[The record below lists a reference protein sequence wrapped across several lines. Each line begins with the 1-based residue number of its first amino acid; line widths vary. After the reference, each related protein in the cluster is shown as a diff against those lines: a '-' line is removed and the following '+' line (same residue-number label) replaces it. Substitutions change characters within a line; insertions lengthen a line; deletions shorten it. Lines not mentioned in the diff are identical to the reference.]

1 MLVPPKLRTA
11 VVILEKSAPPPGAV
25 SSWKF
30 GWNSGLP
37 PGTSTS
43 SFLNFLAVS
52 TSPYSRSEPPLAVIR
67 YVSPSISK
75 ASMALGERS
84 VLNSGT
90 CFSWHAL
97 SRTVSSPCVP
107 PLAPQ
112 SCRPSGVRRSA
123 VAVATSTVRMA
134 ELICSAAKSLEPSGA
149 HASASGSSMVA
160 GVYLRRASAKLTMSI
175 FLFEKSS
182 KYTIAFSGSGMCT
195 PSACSALSLDPA
207 TLPRD
212 TVFEDRVATSTRET
226 DPSGSMSWQTT
237 PPVHCPLPWLE
248 TATVLQS
255 GEGSRLSGPGPTP
268 TSQT

>member
-1 MLVPPKLRTA
+1 MRCR
-11 VVILEKSAPPPGAV
+11 APCQAPACHR
-25 SSWKF
+25 
-30 GWNSGLP
+30 LP
-37 PGTSTS
+37 PNPAG
-43 SFLNFLAVS
+43 
-52 TSPYSRSEPPLAVIR
+52 R
-67 YVSPSISK
+67 
-75 ASMALGERS
+75 ASMSRLRPRESAERT
-84 VLNSGT
+84 GDGARWAEIARGGAEMT
-90 CFSWHAL
+90 
-97 SRTVSSPCVP
+97 P
-107 PLAPQ
+107 P

>member
-97 SRTVSSPCVP
+97 SRTVSSPRVP

-112 SCRPSGVRRSA
+112 SCGPSEHVEAEAPRVRREDGRWGEMGRDCA
-123 VAVATSTVRMA
+123 RWGRND
-134 ELICSAAKSLEPSGA
+134 AA
-149 HASASGSSMVA
+149 
-160 GVYLRRASAKLTMSI
+160 
-175 FLFEKSS
+175 
-182 KYTIAFSGSGMCT
+182 
-195 PSACSALSLDPA
+195 
-207 TLPRD
+207 
-212 TVFEDRVATSTRET
+212 
-226 DPSGSMSWQTT
+226 
-237 PPVHCPLPWLE
+237 
-248 TATVLQS
+248 VLQAER
-255 GEGSRLSGPGPTP
+255 GEALGGGGRHIHRQDGRVDLQRGEELGAVGSPRQRLGLEHGGGRVLAPRLGKVDHVHLLV
-268 TSQT
+268 